1 MEIVFL
7 ILFSII
13 TVSGVFAFR
22 SLSLYSIH
30 MFQLSSYKRSDY
42 KRWLSENMPR
52 QNIIPT
58 TMGFAFVSVFFLI
71 LYRNYV
77 YTRSFTVMC
86 AIIAIVASV
95 FAFFLSDG
103 IAGGYRFIEKAGS
116 KKPLVLTQ
124 RAKRL
129 LVTHIIFTFI
139 IPAALF
145 FITFFLLKDLLLSI
159 AFLSGSLLFLTA
171 ATPFTIMFSAILIS
185 PVEKAV
191 QNAFIRDAKK
201 KLSAVRKNGLTVIGI
216 TGSYGKTSVKF
227 FLRDL
232 LSVKFSVCATPSSFN
247 TPMGVVRTIRE
258 NMKGSDRIFLCEMGA
273 RNVGDIRELCDM
285 VEPDHGVITAV
296 GPQHLETFKDISNIK
311 KTKFELYDSVTKNGG
326 MVFLNGDDE
335 NIRDEEASR
344 SSYEK
349 IIWYSTDEGIA
360 VNGFKASDIK
370 ADMSGT
376 QFTVTTLRG
385 EKASFAMQLIGG
397 YNVINVLSAIS
408 VASMLGI
415 GLSELIVPVRRLR
428 PTEHRMCLR
437 PGGEN
442 TTIVDDAYNSNP
454 VGSKAAVMTMAL
466 FRDGEK
472 IVVTPGM
479 VELGEKQEEYN
490 EAFGRYMAEYGMDYI
505 LLVSGTNGLGEKNV
519 NAMKEG
525 ALSEGFDEERIHVF
539 NDVKEAI
546 EYAYTGIRTNRHKY
560 ILLENDLPENY

>member
-1 MEIVFL
+1 METVFL

-13 TVSGVFAFR
+13 IVSAIFAFR

-42 KRWLSENMPR
+42 KRWLSKNMPR

-58 TMGFAFVSVFFLI
+58 TMGFAFVSVFFLL
-71 LYRNYV
+71 LYRIYV

-86 AIIAIVASV
+86 AVIAIVAAV

-116 KKPLVLTQ
+116 KKPLVMTS

-129 LVTHIIFTFI
+129 LCTHIIFTFI

-145 FITFFLLKDLLLSI
+145 FIPFFILKDLLLAI
-159 AFLSGSLLFLTA
+159 AFLSGGLLFMTALT
-171 ATPFTIMFSAILIS
+171 PYSIMLSSILIS

-191 QNAFIRDAKK
+191 ASSFINDAKK
-201 KLSAVRKNGLTVIGI
+201 KLSKMRENGLIVIGI

-232 LSVKFSVCATPSSFN
+232 LSVKYQVCATPSSFN

-258 NMKGSDRIFLCEMGA
+258 NMKGNDRIFLCEMGA
-273 RNVGDIRELCDM
+273 RNVGDIKELCDM

-296 GPQHLETFKDISNIK
+296 GPQHLETFGDISNVK
-311 KTKFELYDSVTKNGG
+311 KTKFELFDSVTKNGG
-326 MVFLNGDDE
+326 MIFLNADDE

-344 SSYEK
+344 NSYEK
-349 IIWYSTDEGIA
+349 IIWYQTGDEVE
-360 VNGFKASDIK
+360 VNGYKASDIK
-370 ADMSGT
+370 ADQSGT
-376 QFTVTTLRG
+376 SFVVTSPKG
-385 EKASFAMQLIGG
+385 EKTAFAMQLIGG
-397 YNVINVLSAIS
+397 YNVINVLAAIS
-408 VASMLGI
+408 VSSVMGI
-415 GLSELIVPVRRLR
+415 ELSELIVPVRRLR
-428 PTEHRMCLR
+428 PAEHRMCLR
-437 PGGEN
+437 PGGDN
-442 TTIVDDAYNSNP
+442 VTIVDDAYNSNP
-454 VGSKAAVMTMAL
+454 VGSRAAVMTMAL
-466 FRDGEK
+466 FKDGKK

-490 EAFGRYMAEYGMDYI
+490 EAFGRYMAEFHMDHII
-505 LLVSGTNGLGEKNV
+505 LVAGTKGLGEKNV
-519 NAMKEG
+519 NAIKKG
-525 ALSEGFDEERIHVF
+525 ALSEGFDEERIFVF

-546 EYAYTGIRTNRHKY
+546 EYAYKGIRSSRHKF

>member
-1 MEIVFL
+1 METVFL

-13 TVSGVFAFR
+13 IVSGVFAFR

-86 AIIAIVASV
+86 AIIAVVAAV

-116 KKPLVLTQ
+116 KKPLVMTK

-129 LVTHIIFTFI
+129 LFTHIVFTFI

-145 FITFFLLKDLLLSI
+145 FISFIILRDLLLSI

-171 ATPFTIMFSAILIS
+171 ATPYTIMFSAILIS

-191 QNAFIRDAKK
+191 QNSFIKDAKK
-201 KLSAVRKNGLTVIGI
+201 KLSAVRENGLTVIGI

-344 SSYEK
+344 SSYEN
-349 IIWYSTDEGIA
+349 IIWYLTDEGIA

-376 QFTVTTLRG
+376 QFTVTTPKG

-437 PGGEN
+437 PGGDN
-442 TTIVDDAYNSNP
+442 VTIVDDAYNSNP
-454 VGSKAAVMTMAL
+454 VGSRAAVMTMAL
-466 FRDGEK
+466 FKDGEK

-505 LLVSGTNGLGEKNV
+505 LLVSGTKGLGEKNV
-519 NAMKEG
+519 NAMKKG